1 MANIGHNQ
9 QPFVSLNSLNESQK
23 TELKNAIRELND
35 SMTRVAAE
43 RDFQKDSINAV
54 SDKTGV
60 NKKII
65 RRMAKVYHR
74 QNFTQEREEHEEF
87 ETLYETITN
96 TTTMK
101 EQTA

>member
-9 QPFVSLNSLNESQK
+9 QPFVSLNALNDSQK

-43 RDFQKDSINAV
+43 RDFQKDTINAI

-60 NKKII
+60 NKKIV
-65 RRMAKVYHR
+65 RRMAKVYFKSNYAEEQEENR
-74 QNFTQEREEHEEF
+74 QFEEF
-87 ETLYETITN
+87 YDGV
-96 TTTMK
+96 MK
-101 EQTA
+101 